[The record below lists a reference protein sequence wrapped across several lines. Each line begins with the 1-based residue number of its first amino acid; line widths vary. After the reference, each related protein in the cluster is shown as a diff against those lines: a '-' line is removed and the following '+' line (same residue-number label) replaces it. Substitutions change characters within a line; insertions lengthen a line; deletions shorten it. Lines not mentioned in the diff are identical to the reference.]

1 MEFELSRKILHES
14 ENGVSNRKWQAF
26 VDDIR
31 TSLLEEADDIAARL
45 LGLRLIGAL
54 PPAVRIVETFDA

>member
-26 VDDIR
+26 VDEIR
-31 TSLLEEADDIAARL
+31 TSLWEHADEIATSL
-45 LGLRLIGAL
+45 SGLRLVGAL
-54 PPAVRIVETFDA
+54 PQPADFRYRT